1 MSIFYNFD
9 NMYNNRKSIVTNNN
23 KNIAENKACIK
34 EKDVSLNCISKKVVD
49 DTSNDKYKLDKNV
62 ALFDY
67 SAKAS
72 SSYLTKQ
79 SCSNVDC
86 FAGLTNQEVPNNCMD
101 YNGCLQ
107 YFNTMP
113 IMNCIDNVPTAS
125 FLILDES
132 T

>member
-23 KNIAENKACIK
+23 KNIAESKACIK
-34 EKDVSLNCISKKVVD
+34 EDISLNCISKKAVD
-49 DTSNDKYKLDKNV
+49 DTSDDKYKLDKNI

-125 FLILDES
+125 FLILDEV
-132 T
+132 

>member
-1 MSIFYNFD
+1 
-9 NMYNNRKSIVTNNN
+9 MYNNRKSIVTNNN
-23 KNIAENKACIK
+23 KNIAESKTCIK
-34 EKDVSLNCISKKVVD
+34 EDISLNCISKKAVD
-49 DTSNDKYKLDKNV
+49 DTSDDKYKLDKNI

-125 FLILDES
+125 FLILDEV
-132 T
+132 